1 MTQID
6 PTALDDLVREKLLR
20 FARGGLWKRLH
31 DDVERAKTEAWGRDA
46 YVDALTFNDE
56 ITVSAVWHPLARVG
70 VARQMIEHA
79 EAELSLIGSER
90 AA

>member
-1 MTQID
+1 MTQVD

-31 DDVERAKTEAWGRDA
+31 DDEIAAKTEAWGRDA

-56 ITVSAVWHPLARVG
+56 ITVSAVWHPVARIG
-70 VARQMIEHA
+70 VARQMLAHA
-79 EAELSLIGSER
+79 ELELSICER
-90 AA
+90 AS